1 MYTPQDDR
9 FFYVESSATD
19 LSQLISEVET
29 QNLEAVKTI
38 DELNGYNSYAIQVT
52 FGEPEQSVF
61 AYRYIRAAWSAKR
74 PRVIFW
80 SSKLSMASLLW
91 RSIARPV
98 LR

>member
-38 DELNGYNSYAIQVT
+38 DELNGYNPTLY
-52 FGEPEQSVF
+52 
-61 AYRYIRAAWSAKR
+61 K
-74 PRVIFW
+74 
-80 SSKLSMASLLW
+80 
-91 RSIARPV
+91 
-98 LR
+98 